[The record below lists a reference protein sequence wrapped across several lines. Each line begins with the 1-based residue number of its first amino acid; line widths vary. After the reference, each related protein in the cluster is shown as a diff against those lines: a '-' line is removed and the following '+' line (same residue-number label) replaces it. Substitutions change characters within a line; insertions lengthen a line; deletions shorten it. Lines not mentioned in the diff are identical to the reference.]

1 MNWNEYFMNLAEAVA
16 LKSKD
21 QSTKLGTVIVGP
33 DHEIRATGY
42 NSFPRGIND
51 DVPERQERPEKYK
64 YFEHSE
70 RNAVYNAAR
79 HGVSLDDC
87 VLYCTWPPCTDCAR
101 AIIQVGISRI
111 VLKSFDIP
119 SRWVVDMTT
128 SITMLKE
135 AVIPIQLFT
144 DEEPTD
150 WDEIISIFSS
160 KEA

>member
-42 NSFPRGIND
+42 NSFPRGIID
-51 DVPERQERPEKYK
+51 DVQERQERPAKYK
-64 YFEHSE
+64 WFEHSE
-70 RNAVYNAAR
+70 RNAIYNAAR

-101 AIIQVGISRI
+101 AIIQVGISKI

-144 DEEPTD
+144 NTEPTD
-150 WDEIISIFSS
+150 WDDIIAIFSS
-160 KEA
+160 KED